1 MCKNHC
7 CIGSIFFENQK
18 IFFRL
23 SRSQKSDIIKSM
35 ISPQLKEKRNIIIEK
50 KVALGKAS
58 GKIIL
63 MGEHAV
69 VYGEPAIALPF
80 SAVET
85 VAEVK
90 GEGEALTVTCDF
102 YDGLVH
108 KMPEILE
115 SLKHAIR
122 FSLYRIGAPQ
132 DPPIHIDIRS
142 TIPAERGMGSSAAVA
157 VAIARGLFNFY
168 GKDLSDKELWEI
180 VQSSE
185 KIAHGNPSGI
195 DTVTTSGT
203 APVFFVK
210 DQPIEQ
216 LTIDM
221 NAYLVVAD
229 TGQTGQTLKAIQ
241 AVKELLHEG
250 KSRLDAELSI
260 RELGELSRLAKEAL
274 LNNQIRELG
283 EVMNEA
289 QQLLASL
296 TVSNPMLDRLS
307 QVARQAGAL
316 GAKLTGG
323 GRGGCLIALAATKES
338 AAAIAASLLENG
350 ARKTWCQYLGSVSRQ
365 PNNKV

>member
-1 MCKNHC
+1 
-7 CIGSIFFENQK
+7 
-18 IFFRL
+18 
-23 SRSQKSDIIKSM
+23 M
-35 ISPQLKEKRNIIIEK
+35 IDSQLKEKRKVIIEK
-50 KVALGKAS
+50 KIALGKAS

-69 VYGEPAIALPF
+69 VYGQPAIAIPF

-85 VAEVK
+85 MAEVK
-90 GEGEALTVTCDF
+90 EDGEALTVTCEF

-132 DPPIHIDIRS
+132 DPAIHIDIHS

-157 VAIARGLFNFY
+157 VAIARSLFNFY
-168 GKDLSDKELWEI
+168 GKVLTDKELWEI

-195 DTVTTSGT
+195 DTVTTSGKS
-203 APVFFVK
+203 PVFFVK

-216 LTIDM
+216 LSINMD
-221 NAYLVVAD
+221 AYLIVAD

-241 AVKELLHEG
+241 SVKALLSKVTYQIDSLSDPKQAIKELGQLT
-250 KSRLDAELSI
+250 K
-260 RELGELSRLAKEAL
+260 LAKEAL
-274 LNNQIRELG
+274 LNNYILELG
-283 EVMNEA
+283 EVMNQA
-289 QQLLASL
+289 HQLLASL
-296 TVSNPMLDRLS
+296 TVSNQTLDRLA
-307 QVARQAGAL
+307 QAARQAGAL

-323 GRGGCLIALAATKES
+323 GRGGCLIALAKDKES
-338 AAAIAASLLENG
+338 AEKIARTLLEQG
-350 ARKTWCQYLGSVSRQ
+350 AKQAWCQYLG
-365 PNNKV
+365 NL

>member
-1 MCKNHC
+1 
-7 CIGSIFFENQK
+7 
-18 IFFRL
+18 
-23 SRSQKSDIIKSM
+23 M
-35 ISPQLKEKRNIIIEK
+35 IDSQLKEKRKVIIEK
-50 KVALGKAS
+50 KIALGKAS

-69 VYGEPAIALPF
+69 VYGQPAIAIPF

-90 GEGEALTVTCDF
+90 EDGEALTVTCEF

-132 DPPIHIDIRS
+132 DPAIHIDIHS

-157 VAIARGLFNFY
+157 VAIARSLFNFY
-168 GKDLSDKELWEI
+168 GKVLTDKELWEI

-195 DTVTTSGT
+195 DTVTTSGKS
-203 APVFFVK
+203 PVFFVK

-216 LTIDM
+216 LSINMD
-221 NAYLVVAD
+221 AYLIVAD

-241 AVKELLHEG
+241 SVKALLSKVTYQIDSLSDPKQAIKELGQLT
-250 KSRLDAELSI
+250 K
-260 RELGELSRLAKEAL
+260 LAKEAL
-274 LNNQIRELG
+274 LNNYILELG
-283 EVMNEA
+283 EVMNQA
-289 QQLLASL
+289 HQLLASL
-296 TVSNPMLDRLS
+296 TVSNQTLDRLA
-307 QVARQAGAL
+307 QAARQAGAL
-316 GAKLTGG
+316 GVKLTGG
-323 GRGGCLIALAATKES
+323 GRGGCLIALAKDKES
-338 AAAIAASLLENG
+338 AEKIARSLLEQG
-350 ARKTWCQYLGSVSRQ
+350 AKQAWCQYLG
-365 PNNKV
+365 NL

>member
-1 MCKNHC
+1 
-7 CIGSIFFENQK
+7 
-18 IFFRL
+18 
-23 SRSQKSDIIKSM
+23 M
-35 ISPQLKEKRNIIIEK
+35 IDSQLKEKRKVIIEK
-50 KVALGKAS
+50 KIALGKAS

-69 VYGEPAIALPF
+69 VYGQPAIAIPF

-90 GEGEALTVTCDF
+90 EDGEALTVTCEF

-132 DPPIHIDIRS
+132 DPAIHIDIHS

-157 VAIARGLFNFY
+157 VAIARSLFNFY
-168 GKDLSDKELWEI
+168 GKVLTDKELWEI

-195 DTVTTSGT
+195 DTVTTSGKS
-203 APVFFVK
+203 PVFFVK

-216 LTIDM
+216 LSINMD
-221 NAYLVVAD
+221 AYLIVAD

-241 AVKELLHEG
+241 SVKALLSKVTYQIDSLSDPKQAIKELGQLTN
-250 KSRLDAELSI
+250 
-260 RELGELSRLAKEAL
+260 LAKEAL
-274 LNNQIRELG
+274 LNNYILELG
-283 EVMNEA
+283 EVMNQA
-289 QQLLASL
+289 HQLLASL
-296 TVSNPMLDRLS
+296 TVSNQTLDRLA
-307 QVARQAGAL
+307 QAARQAGAL

-323 GRGGCLIALAATKES
+323 GRGGCLIALAKDKES
-338 AAAIAASLLENG
+338 AEKIARTLLGQG
-350 ARKTWCQYLGSVSRQ
+350 AKQAWCQYLG
-365 PNNKV
+365 NL

>member
-1 MCKNHC
+1 
-7 CIGSIFFENQK
+7 
-18 IFFRL
+18 
-23 SRSQKSDIIKSM
+23 M
-35 ISPQLKEKRNIIIEK
+35 IDSQLKEKRKIIIEK
-50 KVALGKAS
+50 KIALGKAS

-69 VYGEPAIALPF
+69 VYGQPAIAIPF

-90 GEGEALTVTCDF
+90 EDGEALTVTCEF

-132 DPPIHIDIRS
+132 DPAIHIDIHS

-157 VAIARGLFNFY
+157 VAIARSLFNFY
-168 GKDLSDKELWEI
+168 GKVLTDKELWEI

-195 DTVTTSGT
+195 DTVTTSGKS
-203 APVFFVK
+203 PVFFVK

-216 LTIDM
+216 LSINMD
-221 NAYLVVAD
+221 AYLIVAD

-241 AVKELLHEG
+241 SVKALLNKVTYQIDSLSDPKQAIKELGQLT
-250 KSRLDAELSI
+250 K
-260 RELGELSRLAKEAL
+260 LAKEAL
-274 LNNQIRELG
+274 LNNYILELG
-283 EVMNEA
+283 EVMNQA
-289 QQLLASL
+289 HQLLASL
-296 TVSNPMLDRLS
+296 TVSNQTLDRLA
-307 QVARQAGAL
+307 QAARQAGAL

-323 GRGGCLIALAATKES
+323 GRGGCLIALAKDKES
-338 AAAIAASLLENG
+338 AEKIARTLLEQG
-350 ARKTWCQYLGSVSRQ
+350 AKQAWCQYLG
-365 PNNKV
+365 NL

>member
-1 MCKNHC
+1 
-7 CIGSIFFENQK
+7 
-18 IFFRL
+18 
-23 SRSQKSDIIKSM
+23 M
-35 ISPQLKEKRNIIIEK
+35 IDSQLKEKRKVIIEK
-50 KVALGKAS
+50 KIALGKAS

-69 VYGEPAIALPF
+69 VYGQPAIAIPF

-90 GEGEALTVTCDF
+90 EDGEALTVTCEF

-132 DPPIHIDIRS
+132 DPAIHIDIHS

-157 VAIARGLFNFY
+157 VAIARSLFNFY
-168 GKDLSDKELWEI
+168 GKVLTDKELWEI

-195 DTVTTSGT
+195 DTVTTSGKS
-203 APVFFVK
+203 PVFFVK

-216 LTIDM
+216 LSINMD
-221 NAYLVVAD
+221 AYLIVAD

-241 AVKELLHEG
+241 SVKALLSKVTYQIDSLSDPKQAIKELGQLA
-250 KSRLDAELSI
+250 K
-260 RELGELSRLAKEAL
+260 LAKEAL
-274 LNNQIRELG
+274 LNNYILELG
-283 EVMNEA
+283 EVMNQA
-289 QQLLASL
+289 HQLLASL
-296 TVSNPMLDRLS
+296 TVSNQTLDRLA
-307 QVARQAGAL
+307 QAARQAGAL

-323 GRGGCLIALAATKES
+323 GRGGCLIALAKDKES
-338 AAAIAASLLENG
+338 AEKIARTLLEQG
-350 ARKTWCQYLGSVSRQ
+350 AKQAWCQYLG
-365 PNNKV
+365 NL

>member
-1 MCKNHC
+1 
-7 CIGSIFFENQK
+7 
-18 IFFRL
+18 
-23 SRSQKSDIIKSM
+23 M
-35 ISPQLKEKRNIIIEK
+35 IDSQLKEKRKVIIEK
-50 KVALGKAS
+50 KIALDKAS

-69 VYGEPAIALPF
+69 VYGQPAIAIPF

-90 GEGEALTVTCDF
+90 EDGEALTVTCEF

-132 DPPIHIDIRS
+132 DPAIHIDIHS

-157 VAIARGLFNFY
+157 VAIARSLFNFY
-168 GKDLSDKELWEI
+168 GKVLTDKELWEI

-195 DTVTTSGT
+195 DTVTTSGKS
-203 APVFFVK
+203 PVFFVK

-216 LTIDM
+216 LSINMD
-221 NAYLVVAD
+221 AYLIVAD

-241 AVKELLHEG
+241 SVKALLSKVTYQIDSLSDPKQAIKELGQLT
-250 KSRLDAELSI
+250 K
-260 RELGELSRLAKEAL
+260 LAKEAL
-274 LNNQIRELG
+274 LNNYILELG
-283 EVMNEA
+283 EVMNQA
-289 QQLLASL
+289 HQLLASL
-296 TVSNPMLDRLS
+296 TVSNQTLDRLA
-307 QVARQAGAL
+307 QAARQAGAL

-323 GRGGCLIALAATKES
+323 GRGGCLIALAKDKES
-338 AAAIAASLLENG
+338 AEKIARTLLEQG
-350 ARKTWCQYLGSVSRQ
+350 AKQAWCQYLG
-365 PNNKV
+365 NL

>member
-1 MCKNHC
+1 
-7 CIGSIFFENQK
+7 
-18 IFFRL
+18 
-23 SRSQKSDIIKSM
+23 M
-35 ISPQLKEKRNIIIEK
+35 IDSQLKEKRKVIIEK
-50 KVALGKAS
+50 KIALGKAS

-69 VYGEPAIALPF
+69 VYGQPAIAIPF

-90 GEGEALTVTCDF
+90 EDGEALTVTCEF

-132 DPPIHIDIRS
+132 DPAIHIDIHS

-157 VAIARGLFNFY
+157 VAIARSLFNFY
-168 GKDLSDKELWEI
+168 GKVLTDKELWEI

-195 DTVTTSGT
+195 DTVTTSGKS
-203 APVFFVK
+203 PVFFVK

-216 LTIDM
+216 LSINMD
-221 NAYLVVAD
+221 AYLIVAD

-241 AVKELLHEG
+241 SVKALLSKVTYQIDSLSDPKQAIKELGQLT
-250 KSRLDAELSI
+250 K
-260 RELGELSRLAKEAL
+260 LAKEAL
-274 LNNQIRELG
+274 LNNYILELG
-283 EVMNEA
+283 EVMNQA
-289 QQLLASL
+289 HQLLASL
-296 TVSNPMLDRLS
+296 TVSNQTLDRLA
-307 QVARQAGAL
+307 QAARQAGAL

-323 GRGGCLIALAATKES
+323 GRGGCLIALAKDKES
-338 AAAIAASLLENG
+338 AEKIARSLLEQG
-350 ARKTWCQYLGSVSRQ
+350 AKQAWCQ
-365 PNNKV
+365 

>member
-1 MCKNHC
+1 
-7 CIGSIFFENQK
+7 
-18 IFFRL
+18 
-23 SRSQKSDIIKSM
+23 M
-35 ISPQLKEKRNIIIEK
+35 IDSQLKEKRKVIIEK
-50 KVALGKAS
+50 KIALGKAS

-69 VYGEPAIALPF
+69 VYGQPAIAIPF

-90 GEGEALTVTCDF
+90 EDGEALTVTCEF

-132 DPPIHIDIRS
+132 DPAIHIDIHS

-157 VAIARGLFNFY
+157 VAIARSLFNFY
-168 GKDLSDKELWEI
+168 GKVLTDKELWEI

-195 DTVTTSGT
+195 DTVTTSGKS
-203 APVFFVK
+203 PVFFVK

-216 LTIDM
+216 LSINMD
-221 NAYLVVAD
+221 AYLIVAD

-241 AVKELLHEG
+241 SVKALLSKVTYQIDSLSDPKQAIKELGQLT
-250 KSRLDAELSI
+250 K
-260 RELGELSRLAKEAL
+260 LAKEAL
-274 LNNQIRELG
+274 LNNYILELG
-283 EVMNEA
+283 EVMNQA
-289 QQLLASL
+289 HQLLASL
-296 TVSNPMLDRLS
+296 TVSNQTLDRLV
-307 QVARQAGAL
+307 QAARQAGAL

-323 GRGGCLIALAATKES
+323 GRGGCLIALAKDKES
-338 AAAIAASLLENG
+338 AEKIARSLLEQG
-350 ARKTWCQYLGSVSRQ
+350 AKQAWCQYLG
-365 PNNKV
+365 NL

>member
-1 MCKNHC
+1 
-7 CIGSIFFENQK
+7 
-18 IFFRL
+18 
-23 SRSQKSDIIKSM
+23 M
-35 ISPQLKEKRNIIIEK
+35 IDSQLKEKRKVIIEK
-50 KVALGKAS
+50 KIALGKAS

-69 VYGEPAIALPF
+69 VYGQPAIAIPF

-90 GEGEALTVTCDF
+90 EDGEALTVTCEF

-132 DPPIHIDIRS
+132 DPAIHIDIHS

-157 VAIARGLFNFY
+157 VAIARSLFNFY
-168 GKDLSDKELWEI
+168 GKVLTDKELWEI

-195 DTVTTSGT
+195 DTVTTSGKS
-203 APVFFVK
+203 PVFFVK

-216 LTIDM
+216 LSINMD
-221 NAYLVVAD
+221 AYLIVAD

-241 AVKELLHEG
+241 SVKALLNKVTYQIDSLSDPKQAIKELGQLTT
-250 KSRLDAELSI
+250 
-260 RELGELSRLAKEAL
+260 LAKEAL
-274 LNNQIRELG
+274 LNNYILELG
-283 EVMNEA
+283 EVMNQA
-289 QQLLASL
+289 HQLLASL
-296 TVSNPMLDRLS
+296 TVSNQTLDRLA
-307 QVARQAGAL
+307 QAARQAGAL

-323 GRGGCLIALAATKES
+323 GRGGCLIALAKDKES
-338 AAAIAASLLENG
+338 AEKIARTLLEQG
-350 ARKTWCQYLGSVSRQ
+350 AKQAWCQYLG
-365 PNNKV
+365 NL

>member
-1 MCKNHC
+1 
-7 CIGSIFFENQK
+7 
-18 IFFRL
+18 
-23 SRSQKSDIIKSM
+23 M
-35 ISPQLKEKRNIIIEK
+35 IDSQLKEKRKVIIEK
-50 KVALGKAS
+50 KIALGKAS

-69 VYGEPAIALPF
+69 VYGQPAIAIPF

-90 GEGEALTVTCDF
+90 EDGEALTVTCEF

-132 DPPIHIDIRS
+132 DPAIHIDIHS

-157 VAIARGLFNFY
+157 VAIARSLFNFY
-168 GKDLSDKELWEI
+168 GKVLTDKELWEI

-195 DTVTTSGT
+195 DTVTTSGKS
-203 APVFFVK
+203 PVFFVK

-216 LTIDM
+216 LSINMD
-221 NAYLVVAD
+221 AYLIVAD

-241 AVKELLHEG
+241 SVKALLSKVTYQIDSLSDPKQAIKELGQLT
-250 KSRLDAELSI
+250 K
-260 RELGELSRLAKEAL
+260 LAKEAL
-274 LNNQIRELG
+274 LNNYILELG
-283 EVMNEA
+283 EVMNQA
-289 QQLLASL
+289 HQLLASL
-296 TVSNPMLDRLS
+296 TVSNQTLDRLA
-307 QVARQAGAL
+307 QAARQAGAL

-323 GRGGCLIALAATKES
+323 GRGGCLIAFAKDKES
-338 AAAIAASLLENG
+338 AEKIARTLLEQG
-350 ARKTWCQYLGSVSRQ
+350 AKQAWCQYLG
-365 PNNKV
+365 NL

>member
-1 MCKNHC
+1 
-7 CIGSIFFENQK
+7 
-18 IFFRL
+18 
-23 SRSQKSDIIKSM
+23 M
-35 ISPQLKEKRNIIIEK
+35 IDSQLKEKRKVIIEK
-50 KVALGKAS
+50 KIALGKAS

-69 VYGEPAIALPF
+69 VYGQPAIAIPF

-90 GEGEALTVTCDF
+90 EDGEALTVTCEF

-132 DPPIHIDIRS
+132 DPAIHIDIHS

-157 VAIARGLFNFY
+157 VAIARSLFNFY
-168 GKDLSDKELWEI
+168 GKVLTDKELWEI

-195 DTVTTSGT
+195 DTVTTSGKS
-203 APVFFVK
+203 PVFFVK

-216 LTIDM
+216 LSINMD
-221 NAYLVVAD
+221 AYLIVAD

-241 AVKELLHEG
+241 SVKALLSKVTYQIDSLSDPKQAIKELGQLT
-250 KSRLDAELSI
+250 K
-260 RELGELSRLAKEAL
+260 LAKEAL
-274 LNNQIRELG
+274 LNNYILELG
-283 EVMNEA
+283 EVMNQA
-289 QQLLASL
+289 HQLLASL
-296 TVSNPMLDRLS
+296 TVSNQTLDRLA
-307 QVARQAGAL
+307 QAARQAGAL

-323 GRGGCLIALAATKES
+323 GRGGCLIALAKDKES
-338 AAAIAASLLENG
+338 AEKIARTLLEQG
-350 ARKTWCQYLGSVSRQ
+350 SKQAWCQYLG
-365 PNNKV
+365 NL

>member
-1 MCKNHC
+1 
-7 CIGSIFFENQK
+7 
-18 IFFRL
+18 
-23 SRSQKSDIIKSM
+23 M
-35 ISPQLKEKRNIIIEK
+35 INSQLKEKRKVIIEK
-50 KVALGKAS
+50 KIALGKAS

-69 VYGEPAIALPF
+69 VYGQPAIAIPF

-90 GEGEALTVTCDF
+90 EDGEALTVTCEF

-132 DPPIHIDIRS
+132 DPAIHIDIHS

-157 VAIARGLFNFY
+157 VAIARSLFNFY
-168 GKDLSDKELWEI
+168 GKVLTDKELWEI

-195 DTVTTSGT
+195 DTVTTSGKS
-203 APVFFVK
+203 PVFFVK

-216 LTIDM
+216 LSINMD
-221 NAYLVVAD
+221 AYLIVAD

-241 AVKELLHEG
+241 SVKTLLNKAAYQIDNLSDPKQAIKELGQLT
-250 KSRLDAELSI
+250 K
-260 RELGELSRLAKEAL
+260 LAKEAL
-274 LNNQIRELG
+274 LDNHILELG
-283 EVMNEA
+283 EVMNQA
-289 QQLLASL
+289 HQLLASL
-296 TVSNPMLDRLS
+296 TVSNQTLDRLA

-323 GRGGCLIALAATKES
+323 GRGGCLIALAKDKED
-338 AAAIAASLLENG
+338 AEKIARTLLEQG
-350 ARKTWCQYLGSVSRQ
+350 AKQAWCQYLG
-365 PNNKV
+365 NL

>member
-1 MCKNHC
+1 
-7 CIGSIFFENQK
+7 
-18 IFFRL
+18 
-23 SRSQKSDIIKSM
+23 M

-241 AVKELLHEG
+241 AVKELLHGGE
-250 KSRLDAELSI
+250 RMDAELSI
-260 RELGELSRLAKEAL
+260 KELGELSRLAKEAL
-274 LNNQIRELG
+274 LDNQIQDLG

-296 TVSNPMLDRLS
+296 TVSNPMLDRLA

-323 GRGGCLIALAATKES
+323 GRGGCLIALAATKEN

>member
-1 MCKNHC
+1 
-7 CIGSIFFENQK
+7 
-18 IFFRL
+18 
-23 SRSQKSDIIKSM
+23 M
-35 ISPQLKEKRNIIIEK
+35 IDSQLKEKRKVIIEK
-50 KVALGKAS
+50 KIALGKAS

-69 VYGEPAIALPF
+69 VYGQPAIAIPF

-90 GEGEALTVTCDF
+90 EDGEALTVTCEF

-132 DPPIHIDIRS
+132 DPAIHIDIHS

-157 VAIARGLFNFY
+157 VAIARSLFNFY
-168 GKDLSDKELWEI
+168 GKVLTDKELWEI

-195 DTVTTSGT
+195 DTVTTSGKS
-203 APVFFVK
+203 PVFFVK

-216 LTIDM
+216 LSINMD
-221 NAYLVVAD
+221 AYLIVAD

-241 AVKELLHEG
+241 SVKALLSKVTYQIDSLSDPKQAIKELGQLT
-250 KSRLDAELSI
+250 K
-260 RELGELSRLAKEAL
+260 LAKEAL
-274 LNNQIRELG
+274 LNNYILELG
-283 EVMNEA
+283 EVMNQA
-289 QQLLASL
+289 HQLLASL
-296 TVSNPMLDRLS
+296 TVSNQTLDRLA
-307 QVARQAGAL
+307 QAARQAGAL

-323 GRGGCLIALAATKES
+323 GRGGCLIALAKDKES
-338 AAAIAASLLENG
+338 AEKIARSLLEQG
-350 ARKTWCQYLGSVSRQ
+350 AKQAWCQYLG
-365 PNNKV
+365 NL

>member
-1 MCKNHC
+1 
-7 CIGSIFFENQK
+7 
-18 IFFRL
+18 
-23 SRSQKSDIIKSM
+23 M
-35 ISPQLKEKRNIIIEK
+35 IDSQLKEKRKVIIEK
-50 KVALGKAS
+50 KIALGKAS

-69 VYGEPAIALPF
+69 VYGQPAIAIPF

-90 GEGEALTVTCDF
+90 EDGEALTVTCEF

-132 DPPIHIDIRS
+132 DPAIHIDIHS

-157 VAIARGLFNFY
+157 VAIARSLFNFY
-168 GKDLSDKELWEI
+168 GKVLTDKELWEI

-195 DTVTTSGT
+195 DTVTTSGKS
-203 APVFFVK
+203 PVFFVK

-216 LTIDM
+216 LSINMD
-221 NAYLVVAD
+221 AYLIVAD

-241 AVKELLHEG
+241 SVKALLS
-250 KSRLDAELSI
+250 KVTYQIDSLSDPKQAI
-260 RELGELSRLAKEAL
+260 NELGQLTKLAKEAL
-274 LNNQIRELG
+274 LNNYILELG
-283 EVMNEA
+283 EVMNQA
-289 QQLLASL
+289 HQLLASL
-296 TVSNPMLDRLS
+296 TVSNQTLDRLA
-307 QVARQAGAL
+307 QAARQAGAL

-323 GRGGCLIALAATKES
+323 GRGGCLIALAKDKES
-338 AAAIAASLLENG
+338 AEKIARTLLEQG
-350 ARKTWCQYLGSVSRQ
+350 AKQAWCQYLG
-365 PNNKV
+365 NL

>member
-1 MCKNHC
+1 
-7 CIGSIFFENQK
+7 
-18 IFFRL
+18 
-23 SRSQKSDIIKSM
+23 M
-35 ISPQLKEKRNIIIEK
+35 IDSQLKEKRKVIIEK
-50 KVALGKAS
+50 KIALGKAS

-69 VYGEPAIALPF
+69 VYGQPAIAIPF

-90 GEGEALTVTCDF
+90 EDGEALTVTCEF

-132 DPPIHIDIRS
+132 DPAIHIDIHS

-157 VAIARGLFNFY
+157 VAIARSLFNFY
-168 GKDLSDKELWEI
+168 GKVLTDKELWEI

-195 DTVTTSGT
+195 DTVTTSGKS
-203 APVFFVK
+203 PVFFVK

-216 LTIDM
+216 LSINMD
-221 NAYLVVAD
+221 AYLIVAD

-241 AVKELLHEG
+241 SVKALLSKVTYQIDSLLDPKQAIKELGQLT
-250 KSRLDAELSI
+250 K
-260 RELGELSRLAKEAL
+260 LAKEAL
-274 LNNQIRELG
+274 LNNYILELG
-283 EVMNEA
+283 EVMNQA
-289 QQLLASL
+289 HQLLASL
-296 TVSNPMLDRLS
+296 TVSNQTLDRLA
-307 QVARQAGAL
+307 QAARQAGAL

-323 GRGGCLIALAATKES
+323 GRGGCLIALAKDKES
-338 AAAIAASLLENG
+338 AEKIARTLLEQG
-350 ARKTWCQYLGSVSRQ
+350 AKQAWCQYLG
-365 PNNKV
+365 NL